1 MTVDN
6 EPKVEATI
14 KHISGE
20 EAQEQIHGVM
30 EAYYIAEKWW
40 ENTVGGEMSSNQ
52 PGVTSPNQFNK
63 SFVERALQVHLS
75 HYGWGGMRLYSFVE
89 SYIAGKMLG
98 PSGGR
103 RQTVP
108 SFIMGTSQLG
118 SGFLVLPGTDF
129 VLELHELSELG
140 LERSHLWHVQIPIV
154 LDHDARVSRVRLTV
168 HPLSQP
174 GAQSVV
180 PQWSPNPPFHGRT
193 PPPSMGLGRRDP
205 WAYQGSESKNKL
217 GVNNQ
222 GLYIESPD
230 PDVEGNDHDTEE

>member
-20 EAQEQIHGVM
+20 EAQEQIHEVM

-52 PGVTSPNQFNK
+52 PGVTSPNQSNK
-63 SFVERALQVHLS
+63 SLIERALKVHLS
-75 HYGWGGMRLYSFVE
+75 HYGWCGMRLHSFVGN
-89 SYIAGKMLG
+89 YVAGKMLD
-98 PSGGR
+98 PSGVY

-108 SFIMGTSQLG
+108 AFIMGTSELG

-129 VLELHELSELG
+129 ALEFDNVSELG
-140 LERSHLWHVQIPIV
+140 PERSHLWCVQIPIV

-168 HPLSQP
+168 HPSGQP
-174 GAQSVV
+174 GTQSVA
-180 PQWSPNPPFHGRT
+180 PHWSPNPPFHGRT
-193 PPPSMGLGRRDP
+193 PPPSMGPGRRDP
-205 WAYQGSESKNKL
+205 WAYQGSGSKNKL
-217 GVNNQ
+217 RVDNQ
-222 GLYIESPD
+222 GLYIEGPG
-230 PDVEGNDHDTEE
+230 PDVEGNDHDNEE